1 MLALEPVVLM
11 LNRNKANKSE
21 VKWILSGH
29 RHSQLDGQG
38 LRKGLPSM
46 LM

>member
-1 MLALEPVVLM
+1 MLALEPVVFT

-29 RHSQLDGQG
+29 RHSQKDGRG

-46 LM
+46 LI